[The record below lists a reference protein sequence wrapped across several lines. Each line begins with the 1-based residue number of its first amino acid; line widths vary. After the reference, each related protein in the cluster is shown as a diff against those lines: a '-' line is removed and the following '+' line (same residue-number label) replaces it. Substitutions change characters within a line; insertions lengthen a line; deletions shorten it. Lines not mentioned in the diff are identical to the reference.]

1 MKLSQYVEPYLA
13 SNAERGWDK
22 GITPG
27 TFLAYTLRGT
37 AKRYSGNYLKALIRG
52 LERVGA
58 MEGKSVQGKIAYYPI
73 SVVPTALI
81 QI

>member
-1 MKLSQYVEPYLA
+1 MRLSQYVEPYLK

-37 AKRYSGNYLKALIRG
+37 AKRYSGNYLRALVRG

-58 MEGKSVQGKIAYYPI
+58 TEGKSVQGKIAYYPT
-73 SVVPTALI
+73 SAVPTALI

>member
-1 MKLSQYVEPYLA
+1 MKLSQYVEPYLK

-37 AKRYSGNYLKALIRG
+37 AKRYSGNYLRALVRG
-52 LERVGA
+52 LEMTGA
-58 MEGKSVQGKIAYYPI
+58 WEGKSVHGKVAYYPI
-73 SVVPTALI
+73 SVVPNEFI